1 MIVLN
6 QKIDDYTIKVF
17 STKIGYHYKI
27 YKEKTVIAQS
37 YVYYHR
43 MDDCYKRLWAD
54 LELLNITEEEYD
66 NLSRTSR
73 I

>member
-1 MIVLN
+1 MLVVN
-6 QKIDDYTIKVF
+6 QKINDYTVKVF

-27 YKEKTVIAQS
+27 YLNKSIIAQS

-54 LELLNITEEEYD
+54 LELLNITAEEYD
-66 NLSRTSR
+66 NLTRASRV
-73 I
+73 